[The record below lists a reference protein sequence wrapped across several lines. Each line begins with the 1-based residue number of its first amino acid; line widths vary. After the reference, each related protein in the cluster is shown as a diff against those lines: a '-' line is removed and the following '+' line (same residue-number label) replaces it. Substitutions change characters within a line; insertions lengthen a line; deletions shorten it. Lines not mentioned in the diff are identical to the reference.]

1 MLSKEIFNPSSGLFR
16 YCEESRTTY
25 FACWDKAS
33 IEKEMLDEY
42 ELLGKL
48 LGLAFYNGIALDI
61 NFAPALYKKL
71 LHIPLTLDD
80 LAEFDPSLAAGL
92 SQLVQYEGDV
102 ENVYCRT
109 FSIEIENPLGKH
121 IKFDLVPDGDQ
132 VPVTSENR
140 QDYVTLFVDTYL
152 NEAVKTPFEAFQQGF
167 NAIMEGS
174 AISLFRPEEL
184 QELICGSPI
193 LDFHVLEKS
202 TTYEGFEAESNVI
215 KYFWEVVHEFTEEQK
230 KQLLVFTTG
239 SDRIPIGGLS
249 QLQFVIARNG
259 TDSDRLPTSHT
270 CFNALLLA
278 DYASK
283 EKLKDRLLV
292 ALENRNC
299 GFYLN

>member
-1 MLSKEIFNPSSGLFR
+1 MISKEIFNPSSGLFR
-16 YCEESRTTY
+16 YNEESRTT
-25 FACWDKAS
+25 FFSCWEDDT

-48 LGLAFYNGIALDI
+48 LGLAIYNGIALDI
-61 NFAPALYKKL
+61 NFTPALYKKL
-71 LHIPLTLDD
+71 LKIPLTLED
-80 LAEFDPSLAAGL
+80 LATFDPSLAAGL
-92 SQLVQYEGDV
+92 NQLLHYEGDV
-102 ENVYCRT
+102 ENDYCRT
-109 FSIEIENPLGKH
+109 FTTEIENPLGKH
-121 IKFDLVPDGDQ
+121 IKFELIPDGDCT
-132 VPVTSENR
+132 PVTAENR
-140 QDYVTLFVDTYL
+140 QDYVTLFVDMYL
-152 NEAVKTPFEAFQQGF
+152 NDAVKIPFHTFNAGF
-167 NAIMEGS
+167 NSIMDGS
-174 AISLFRPEEL
+174 AISLFKPEEL
-184 QELICGSPI
+184 QELICGSPE
-193 LDFHVLEKS
+193 LDFDVLEKT
-202 TTYEGFEAESNVI
+202 TTYEGFDADMPVI
-215 KYFWEVVHEFTEEQK
+215 KYFWEIVHEFTEEQK

-278 DYASK
+278 DYATK